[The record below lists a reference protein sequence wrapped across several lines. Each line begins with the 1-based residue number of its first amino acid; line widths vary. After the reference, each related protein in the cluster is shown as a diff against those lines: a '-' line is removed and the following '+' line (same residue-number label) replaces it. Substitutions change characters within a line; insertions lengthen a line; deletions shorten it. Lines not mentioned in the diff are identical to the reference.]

1 MGLSEGKTV
10 SPLRFEFPHA
20 GLCLPSDCVS
30 LEGSTVSRLRFGFP
44 EGALTPLTP
53 QAQGCVWSEWVP

>member
-1 MGLSEGKTV
+1 MGLSEGKNV

-20 GLCLPSDCVS
+20 GLSPLRLRVP
-30 LEGSTVSRLRFGFP
+30 EGSAVSHLRFGFP

-53 QAQGCVWSEWVP
+53 QAQGCVWSEWAP